1 VLELPP
7 MASSQTAM
15 SCLCTGR
22 NASGQVALPLV
33 VRRGHLP
40 KRKEV
45 VIGAEP
51 ANREVRTLVHELAHA
66 LGLGYA

>member
-1 VLELPP
+1 